1 MLTHMLD
8 IEIRDR
14 TAVLTINRP
23 EARNAIDGEIASA
36 LEAAIDRVEGDDE
49 IWTAV
54 LTGAGGM
61 FSAGADLKVL
71 SAGRDKELFTRR
83 GNFGGFVLL
92 PRTKPVIAAVEGP
105 ALAGGCELA
114 LACDLIVSSSTATFG
129 LPEVKR
135 SLVAAAGGLAR
146 LPRVLPPQVAAR
158 MLLTGDPIDGQR
170 AYDLGMVCEVTEPGG
185 ALAAALA
192 LAARINANA
201 PLAVRHTVRILK
213 DVADST
219 FDETF
224 REGRTAIRE
233 LLTSDDYKE
242 GPRAFVEKRAPVWT
256 GK

>member
-1 MLTHMLD
+1 MLAHMFD
-8 IEIRDR
+8 NEIRDR

-23 EARNAIDGEIASA
+23 EARNAIDGATANA

-71 SAGRDKELFTRR
+71 SAGRDRELFTKR

-129 LPEVKR
+129 LPDVKR
-135 SLVAAAGGLAR
+135 
-146 LPRVLPPQVAAR
+146 
-158 MLLTGDPIDGQR
+158 LL
-170 AYDLGMVCEVTEPGG
+170 
-185 ALAAALA
+185 
-192 LAARINANA
+192 
-201 PLAVRHTVRILK
+201 
-213 DVADST
+213 
-219 FDETF
+219 
-224 REGRTAIRE
+224 
-233 LLTSDDYKE
+233 
-242 GPRAFVEKRAPVWT
+242 
-256 GK
+256 